1 MLIAESGSTKTV
13 WKLCRDGKI
22 LKTFRTPGFNPN
34 NQEEEDILE
43 GLKAGFEINL
53 SGEKIDEVIFYGA
66 GLGGA
71 SQRAVMDRLLQKALP
86 GTRVMVEHD
95 MLAAARSTR
104 RQEGIVCILGTGS
117 NSCYHK
123 DYQIVKSLGGH
134 GYLFG
139 DEGSGADLGRY
150 LLKGLL
156 QHDYPTKVRT
166 YLEQQEGNTI
176 YEIKIQVHHADS
188 PNVRM
193 AELAQH
199 ISPFFDVPEIR
210 EMVTG
215 RMLAFL
221 DTTVCRYENYEQL
234 TVDFVGS
241 IAFFFREFL
250 EEACR
255 MRAVRIGEI
264 VKDPVDNLVAFHLMG
279 GAQSLTA

>member
-1 MLIAESGSTKTV
+1 MQ
-13 WKLCRDGKI
+13 
-22 LKTFRTPGFNPN
+22 KTFRTPGFNPN

-43 GLKAGFEINL
+43 GLKKGFASNL
-53 SGEKIDEVIFYGA
+53 PGEKIEEVIFYGA

-71 SQRAVMDRLLQKALP
+71 SQRAVMDKLLRSVLP
-86 GTRVMVEHD
+86 DTHVQVEHD

-104 RQEGIVCILGTGS
+104 RKEGIVCILGTGS

-123 DYQIVKSLGGH
+123 DFQIVKTLGGH

-139 DEGSGADLGRY
+139 DEGSGADLGRH

-156 QHDYPTKVRT
+156 QGDFPQKVRAYVEEKEDT
-166 YLEQQEGNTI
+166 SI
-176 YEIKIQVHHADS
+176 YELKIHVHHADS

-193 AELAQH
+193 AELAQYFT
-199 ISPFFDVPEIR
+199 PFFNVPEIR
-210 EMVTG
+210 ELVTS

-221 DTTVCRYENYEQL
+221 DTTVCRYDNYENL

-255 MRAVRIGEI
+255 MRSVKLGEI

-279 GAQSLTA
+279 GTQSLLA